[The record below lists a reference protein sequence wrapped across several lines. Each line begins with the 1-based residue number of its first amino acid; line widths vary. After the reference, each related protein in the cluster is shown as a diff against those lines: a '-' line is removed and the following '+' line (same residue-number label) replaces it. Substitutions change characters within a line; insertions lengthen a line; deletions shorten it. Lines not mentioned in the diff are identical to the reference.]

1 MTRQEFVHAAHTDL
15 SYSIEDI
22 DAALSR
28 AFAVSPEKQTYTP
41 HDVQALAISIR
52 LRAMYQS
59 QEESYEE

>member
-1 MTRQEFVHAAHTDL
+1 MTRQEFVHAAHTAL

-28 AFAVSPEKQTYTP
+28 AFAASPEKQTYTP

-52 LRAMYQS
+52 IRAMYRS
-59 QEESYEE
+59 QEEQYEE